1 MQTRHGLTGATVWGC
16 LLAGFLVGGCAA
28 ADASDRSAP
37 SAVPATAAPNGA
49 AHPELSSYRSART
62 HSEVALPVRLRIP
75 AIDVDTGL
83 QTLGLAGDGSI
94 EVPSDPM
101 SAGWWAEG
109 SRPGQV
115 GPAVILGHVD
125 AKSRKRAVFYRLGDL
140 RPGDDVFVDRADGTT
155 ARFEITRQGTYE
167 KAEFPSDLVYYPTL
181 ESELRLVTCG
191 GPIDPTTGTH
201 RDNLV
206 VFAEHG
212 TS

>member
-1 MQTRHGLTGATVWGC
+1 MQTRLRLTGATAWGC
-16 LLAGFLVGGCAA
+16 LIAGFLVGGCAA
-28 ADASDRSAP
+28 ADAGDRSAP
-37 SAVPATAAPNGA
+37 PALPATGTPNPS
-49 AHPELSSYRSART
+49 AHPELSSYRSDRT
-62 HSEVALPVRLRIP
+62 YTEVALPVRLRIP

-83 QTLGLAGDGSI
+83 QTLGLEGDGSI

-109 SRPGQV
+109 ARPGQV

-125 AKSRKRAVFYRLGDL
+125 AKTRKRAVFYRLGDL

-155 ARFEITRQGTYE
+155 ARFQITRRSTYE

-191 GPIDPTTGTH
+191 GPIDPTTGH
-201 RDNLV
+201 YRDNLV
-206 VFAEHG
+206 VFAEYG
-212 TS
+212 TP